1 MSFDESRMSISSDD
15 FNRAS
20 GVSNSNEPVKKGCS
34 TKKCIIAIIILACL
48 ILSILIA
55 LDVISLKEIINL
67 PSSLISNKEN
77 NPNPNIN
84 ANNQV
89 NQENKQPINTNTEK
103 IRCWHGLSKGN
114 IVYLQNK
121 SQH

>member
-55 LDVISLKEIINL
+55 LDVISLKENIR
-67 PSSLISNKEN
+67 NK
-77 NPNPNIN
+77 
-84 ANNQV
+84 
-89 NQENKQPINTNTEK
+89 
-103 IRCWHGLSKGN
+103 
-114 IVYLQNK
+114 
-121 SQH
+121 